1 MLVRVDGA
9 GASHELTDHLLSMS
23 SSRRKVLFT
32 CGWMITAADEDAIRQ
47 VPAEAWKPGIA
58 QGGTAEQ
65 DKDIAEITHLM
76 SRAGLWPEGLRWIAR
91 RVKPSRRHLKNL
103 TDYEKKT
110 GWKYSITCTSIPD
123 AEIAGVPGSHHP
135 QFIDVL
141 HREHAVVET
150 GGVRAGKAMGLRNL
164 PSKAWQVNCGW
175 VITANIAADLT
186 SWTRLLGF
194 CDSEDLREAEPDT
207 LRYRVWHLPPGSR
220 TTPGSGSSSSARTG
234 HGKTR
239 SSPAG
244 SACAPCQHPPDQHHR
259 SLRRE
264 RRTVP
269 ARSEP
274 VRTRAHR
281 APPAAT
287 ALAANRHYA

>member
-1 MLVRVDGA
+1 
-9 GASHELTDHLLSMS
+9 
-23 SSRRKVLFT
+23 
-32 CGWMITAADEDAIRQ
+32 
-47 VPAEAWKPGIA
+47 
-58 QGGTAEQ
+58 
-65 DKDIAEITHLM
+65 M

-103 TDYEKKT
+103 TDYEKT

-123 AEIAGVPGSHHP
+123 AGIADVPGSHHP

-141 HREHAVVET
+141 HREHAVMET

-207 LRYRVWHLPPGSR
+207 APLTGRIWHLP
-220 TTPGSGSSSSARTG
+220 ARLA
-234 HGKTR
+234 HHARQRILKL
-239 SSPAG
+239 SPDWPWKDAFL
-244 SACAPCQHPPDQHHR
+244 ACWQRLCALPAP
-259 SLRRE
+259 
-264 RRTVP
+264 
-269 ARSEP
+269 A
-274 VRTRAHR
+274 
-281 APPAAT
+281 
-287 ALAANRHYA
+287 